1 MRSVGGSAGESRQ
14 LWEQGLELQ
23 LLGDLERA
31 AGLYRRSLDVA
42 ESAEAWTFLG
52 WCHSWAGDLD
62 EAVQACRRAI
72 AVDPAFGNAHND
84 LGVYLLELG
93 EIDEAIAS
101 LSAAKFCA
109 RYETPQFPYLN
120 TARLLIRRGQ
130 LGAAAIELQAARLL
144 APADPRIDELFE
156 YVSVLVLA
164 RAA

>member
-1 MRSVGGSAGESRQ
+1 MH
-14 LWEQGLELQ
+14 
-23 LLGDLERA
+23 RA
-31 AGLYRRSLDVA
+31 ASAFPRS
-42 ESAEAWTFLG
+42 
-52 WCHSWAGDLD
+52 
-62 EAVQACRRAI
+62 RAL
-72 AVDPAFGNAHND
+72 ASLVGR
-84 LGVYLLELG
+84 LLELG

-144 APADPRIDELFE
+144 APADPRIGGLFE